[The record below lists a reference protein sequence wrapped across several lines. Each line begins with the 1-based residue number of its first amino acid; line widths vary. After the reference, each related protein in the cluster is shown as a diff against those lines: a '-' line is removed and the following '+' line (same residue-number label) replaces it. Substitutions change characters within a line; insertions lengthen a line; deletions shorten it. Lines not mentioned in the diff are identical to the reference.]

1 MKSKSVIVKALVIC
15 GGILAANTCN
25 ASQQFNDTFRG
36 ISDITRK
43 NMNNWN
49 QTMSGFMSTMQPVG
63 GSLPFRQPALMQQ
76 FNPSL
81 LQQDPAVIQ
90 SMIQAAPI
98 VNHLLQVKPIV
109 EQLAANMSYEERQF
123 AQIWMLT
130 ALQQLSVNSLPPD
143 YVSSFWRSWRN
154 DIRLGKSSN
163 LVYATHAICV
173 IALIDP
179 DFAEN
184 LQEIFGI
191 INRSREKDSGEAI
204 GRATP
209 KYA

>member
-49 QTMSGFMSTMQPVG
+49 QTMSTMQPVG

-123 AQIWMLT
+123 AQIWMLA